1 MTVEAGFGLFALGM
15 IVTVV
20 FFYFLLKFMEI
31 TNKENMKEEEREKVT
46 DTILAKT
53 LKRPPTAI
61 SMAGRRQCLCECF
74 NWPIAKPFSEQRCR
88 S

>member
-31 TNKENMKEEEREKVT
+31 TNKENMKEEEREKY
-46 DTILAKT
+46 
-53 LKRPPTAI
+53 PW
-61 SMAGRRQCLCECF
+61 E
-74 NWPIAKPFSEQRCR
+74 
-88 S
+88 